1 MHFSCISDLLRRFP
15 GLPRVL
21 IFTYALITA
30 SLSLLFFIESPI
42 TQTLR
47 LLLAC
52 FVISAFYTLT
62 ISIWHVLPEDGG
74 VVSMSGLLL
83 FSVQFIVHGAL
94 AMLIPV
100 RLWYSGIL
108 VADAA
113 LVSLWMY
120 AEADHLWLE
129 VRAWSHRTL
138 RDLLVVVGVG
148 IWLASL
154 LPLLFN
160 TEEVTY
166 VFIIRMILLGL
177 GYVALVVILMKF
189 DGPRGN
195 LVFGVGLVLFFLQ
208 PFVHVDTP
216 GLFFRAITTVDILL
230 LACWLA
236 LELCRS
242 FSEFLNTGTVCLI
255 CVTGEVSVMFIPCG
269 HASLCLDCANKMRNC
284 PTCSVRIEKLC
295 RVYYSGFK

>member
-1 MHFSCISDLLRRFP
+1 MRLSCISDLLRRFP
-15 GLPRVL
+15 GLPR
-21 IFTYALITA
+21 ALILSHA
-30 SLSLLFFIESPI
+30 LAIVALSLLFLFESPI
-42 TQTLR
+42 KQPLL
-47 LLLAC
+47 LLLAS
-52 FVISAFYTLT
+52 FVISVPYTLT
-62 ISIWHVLPEDGG
+62 LSTWRALPDDDGI
-74 VVSMSGLLL
+74 VSMSGLLL
-83 FSVQFIVHGAL
+83 FSAQFIVHGAL
-94 AMLIPV
+94 ALLIPV
-100 RLWYSGIL
+100 GLWYSGIL

-148 IWLASL
+148 TWLASL

-160 TEEVTY
+160 TEEVLY

-189 DGPRGN
+189 DGPRRN
-195 LVFGVGLVLFFLQ
+195 LVFGVGFVLFFLQ

-216 GLFFRAITTVDILL
+216 GLFFRAITTADILL

-269 HASLCLDCANKMRNC
+269 HASLCIDCANKMRNC